1 MSTYYRESFEYPPI
15 RMFFDTNGAD
25 TVTNNGNVGFTL
37 NQPIQLPTNVVGYV
51 SLQELTIA
59 NTNYNINTYN
69 NTLVLVDY
77 ANNTQTFTI
86 TPGNYTVTT
95 FLTALNAV
103 LANGINNF
111 VGITVTYSDLTSK
124 FTITSTRA
132 RTLSISSISTLNN
145 CIGFPNGLIAGL
157 SVLSGANTY
166 SIYTSTTARPGFIAI
181 YLNTNDRLYFTDS
194 AGNNLN
200 IQIPPN
206 ALYTGTT
213 LSTAMNVLFA
223 TANAGNNCNITVS
236 FDTTANLFTFSN
248 TTTANTF
255 TLLSLN
261 STILAPMGISQAN
274 HISIPLQSGCTLI
287 SSQIVDLSGNNGFYF
302 TINLATSNY
311 NFVTLAGGSGSNII
325 EKIQLTSDGTG
336 IEFFKNINQFKTRF
350 ADKNITNIN
359 IVLLDENF
367 NQWIPTS
374 NFTCVLD
381 FIFYEKYTELSHE
394 KIPNVFQQM
403 YKK

>member
-25 TVTNNGNVGFTL
+25 TIVNNGNVGFIL

-59 NTNYNINTYN
+59 NTNYNINTSN
-69 NTLVLVDY
+69 NTLVLVDF
-77 ANNTQTFTI
+77 ASNTQTFTI

-111 VGITVTYSDLTSK
+111 VNITVTYSDLTSK

-132 RTLSISSISTLNN
+132 RTLSISSTSTLNN
-145 CIGFPNGLIAGL
+145 CIGFPNGLITGL
-157 SVLSGANTY
+157 STLSGANTY
-166 SIYTSTTARPGFIAI
+166 STIIATTQKLGFISIATGI
-181 YLNTNDRLYFTDS
+181 NDKLNFTDS
-194 AGNNLN
+194 TGAACNFTIPNN
-200 IQIPPN
+200 P
-206 ALYTGTT
+206 LYTPSG
-213 LSTAMNVLFA
+213 LATALNVLFS
-223 TANAGNNCNITVS
+223 TARAGANCNIVAS
-236 FDTTANLFTFSN
+236 FNTTTNLFSFEN

-255 TLLSLN
+255 TFLTLN
-261 STILAPMGISQAN
+261 STCLVTLGLVQAN
-274 HISIPLQSGCTLI
+274 QTSIPYQSGCTLI

-302 TINLATSNY
+302 TTNLATSNY

-367 NQWIPTS
+367 NQWIPSS